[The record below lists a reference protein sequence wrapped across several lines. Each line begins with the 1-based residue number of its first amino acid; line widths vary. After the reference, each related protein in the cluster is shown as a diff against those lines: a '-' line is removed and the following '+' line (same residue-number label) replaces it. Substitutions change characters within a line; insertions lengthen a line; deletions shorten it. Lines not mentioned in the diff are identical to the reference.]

1 MERMTPLSIGV
12 WPPAPHTWRCFR
24 TWSRRACSSTAIL
37 DEAGTMVGSMIV
49 AEFPSRA
56 DLESQWL
63 SHEPYV
69 VGDVWRKVEIL
80 RAQVPPCL
88 TAGRGR

>member
-1 MERMTPLSIGV
+1 
-12 WPPAPHTWRCFR
+12 
-24 TWSRRACSSTAIL
+24 
-37 DEAGTMVGSMIV
+37 MVGSMIV

-63 SHEPYV
+63 LHEPYV

-80 RAQVPPCL
+80 RAQVPTCL
-88 TAGRGR
+88 AAGRTR